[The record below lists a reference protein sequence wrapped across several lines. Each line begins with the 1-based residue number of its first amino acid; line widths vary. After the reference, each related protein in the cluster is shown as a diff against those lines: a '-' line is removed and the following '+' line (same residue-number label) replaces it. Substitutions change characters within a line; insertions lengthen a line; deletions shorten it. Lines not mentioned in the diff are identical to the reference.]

1 MGTGVVRAPLGS
13 TDGAGT
19 PLVLWLADV
28 VGVTMGC
35 IVTDTS
41 VEDDG
46 VMLGVPMLVLGISVW
61 EC

>member
-1 MGTGVVRAPLGS
+1 MGTGVVRTPFGS

-35 IVTDTS
+35 IVIDTS
-41 VEDDG
+41 VEDDR
-46 VMLGVPMLVLGISVW
+46 VMLDVPMLVGVSVW
-61 EC
+61 ES